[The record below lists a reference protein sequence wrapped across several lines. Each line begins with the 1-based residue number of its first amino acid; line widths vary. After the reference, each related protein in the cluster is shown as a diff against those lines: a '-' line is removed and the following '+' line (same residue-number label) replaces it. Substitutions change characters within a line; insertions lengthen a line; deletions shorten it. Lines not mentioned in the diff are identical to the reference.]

1 MWPSVIINL
10 KQHIVG
16 ESVKEYVLRIAH
28 TAKKYNQKVAL
39 CPPIADIDK
48 AFFAVKQ
55 SDDKSEGKNEGSL
68 FDHLWIFAPKVD
80 DVAPGESR
88 TGAVAVESV
97 MHTQGVMINHF
108 ETRIYGQSDA
118 HKSEAQFQTLCNI
131 IKKCASKNLKMVLC
145 ADNHVTAEKIA
156 RYVSALE
163 IDPEDVVI
171 AVEWDAFIGKRIS
184 IVKEKP
190 EEIEKA
196 VQAVKKI
203 NPHIRVYCGAG
214 IETKED
220 LIKAKKL
227 GASGFLAA
235 TAFTKAPL
243 FGGDYVMALESF
255 WK

>member
-1 MWPSVIINL
+1 MSSMWPSVIINL

-16 ESVKEYVLRIAH
+16 ERVKEYVLRVAQA
-28 TAKKYNQKVAL
+28 AKKHQQKVAI
-39 CPPIADIDK
+39 CPAIADVDK
-48 AFFAVKQ
+48 AFFTLKH
-55 SDDKSEGKNEGSL
+55 SDETLCEHVWL
-68 FDHLWIFAPKVD
+68 FAPKVD
-80 DVAPGESR
+80 DVAPGENK
-88 TGAVAVESV
+88 TGAVAVESI
-97 MHTQGVMINHF
+97 MHTQGAMINHF
-108 ETRIYGQSDA
+108 ETRIYGQSEP
-118 HKSEAQFQTLCNI
+118 HKSGAQFQTLCNI
-131 IKKCASKNLKMVLC
+131 IKKCTAKNLKMVLC

-156 RYVSALE
+156 RYVSELE
-163 IDPEDVVI
+163 MDPENVVI
-171 AVEWDAFIGKRIS
+171 AIEWDAFIGKRIS

-190 EEIEKA
+190 DEIERA
-196 VQAVKKI
+196 VQAVKKV

-220 LIKAKKL
+220 LVKAKKL

>member
-1 MWPSVIINL
+1 VNPVWPSVIINL

-16 ESVKEYVLRIAH
+16 EQVKEYILRIAN

-39 CPPIADIDK
+39 CPPIADVDK
-48 AFFAVKQ
+48 AFFAVKHN
-55 SDDKSEGKNEGSL
+55 DESL
-68 FDHLWIFAPKVD
+68 FDHVWIFAPKVD
-80 DVAPGESR
+80 DVAIGESK

-108 ETRIYGQSDA
+108 ETRIYGQSEP
-118 HKSEAQFQTLCNI
+118 HKSGAQFQTLCNI
-131 IKKCASKNLKMVLC
+131 IKKCTAKNLKMVLC

-156 RYVSALE
+156 RYVSELE
-163 IDPEDVVI
+163 MDPENVVI
-171 AVEWDAFIGKRIS
+171 AIEWDAFIGKRIS

-190 EEIEKA
+190 DEIERA
-196 VQAVKKI
+196 VQAVKKV

-243 FGGDYVMALESF
+243 FGGDYIMALESF